1 LRVPGIHDGAVVV
14 AERPDGG
21 KSLVSFYSGEEP
33 IDALVLRDHLRAS
46 LPEYM
51 VPSAFHWRRALPLTD
66 NGKIDRRML
75 AILACGLEKAE
86 PGHDRPGTATERRL
100 AAAWAEVLGI
110 PNDQIRRR
118 DHFFD
123 SGGTS
128 LSALKLA
135 IALDRAVSF
144 KDVAGHPVLADLAA
158 LVDAR
163 ARLTTFADGY
173 GGPP

>member
-1 LRVPGIHDGAVVV
+1 MAIHPK
-14 AERPDGG
+14 R
-21 KSLVSFYSGEEP
+21 
-33 IDALVLRDHLRAS
+33 
-46 LPEYM
+46 
-51 VPSAFHWRRALPLTD
+51 
-66 NGKIDRRML
+66 
-75 AILACGLEKAE
+75 KARSE
-86 PGHDRPGTATERRL
+86 APARET
-100 AAAWAEVLGI
+100 
-110 PNDQIRRR
+110 NDQIRRR

-163 ARLTTFADGY
+163 ARLKADSPVDVQVRLTTFADSY